1 MSQVWFITGA
11 SSGFGLD
18 LALLALSAGHKVI
31 GTVRNATKA
40 ADAVAT
46 IKNKGGQVLELDVTK
61 AETINGVV
69 EQANA
74 IYGGVDIL
82 VNNAGYSLLGAVE
95 DMRYVM
101 SSTSDCVSGWIRP
114 PDHLR
119 PMNQEPG

>member
-40 ADAVAT
+40 ADAVAA
-46 IKNKGGQVLELDVTK
+46 IKEKGGEVVELDVTK
-61 AETINGVV
+61 TDTIGGVV
-69 EQANA
+69 EKANA

-95 DMRYVM
+95 DMRYVCAP
-101 SSTSDCVSGWIRP
+101 TQRP
-114 PDHLR
+114 
-119 PMNQEPG
+119 Q